1 MDMSKTSSSAIAKIF
16 AHVIQELL
24 QKTTGKKFHI
34 STTILQIPNIKL
46 SGDISSFVTFYGDY
60 NGLMVF
66 NFEGAAA
73 LEVVNSMLL
82 GMGLG
87 EEDLPKHS
95 TSDEVRNN
103 IGEFTNQSIGK
114 IRSTIQLKYDIAA
127 KANIPAV
134 VPITVPL
141 SITMET
147 KGHSDMDC
155 IRIVFTTEKNNRFHM
170 ELAIEPMVWQPL
182 MDSKSGNL

>member
-1 MDMSKTSSSAIAKIF
+1 MNLSKTSSSGIAKLF
-16 AHVIQELL
+16 AHVVQDLL

-34 STTILQIPNIKL
+34 STTIMQIPNIKL
-46 SGDISSFVTFYGDY
+46 SGDISAFVTYYGDY

-66 NFEGAAA
+66 NFEGPAA
-73 LEVVNSMLL
+73 LEVVRSMLS

-87 EEDLPKHS
+87 EEDLPKNH

-103 IGEFTNQSIGK
+103 VGEFTNQAIGK

-147 KGHSDMDC
+147 KGHTEMEC
-155 IRIVFTTEKNNRFHM
+155 IRIVFTTEQNNRFHM
-170 ELAIEPMVWQPL
+170 ELAMEPMSWHSL
-182 MDSKSGNL
+182 HEATGGGI